1 MGLISRVSSRT
12 YRDFTMEPPE
22 YQPRQR
28 NTNSAQNDQSQPQFY
43 PSQPAQNFAQLQPN
57 FYQPATTQAATGL
70 TQPSF
75 APDMGSSGQM
85 MAGMAMNYLG
95 AQNFGG
101 QGKEMVDKYIDAKS
115 LKLYF
120 QVDTAYVVGKMKLLF
135 LPFLHKEWVARNPGT
150 SSQPLTPRDDVN
162 IPDLYIPAMAL
173 LTYVLLAG
181 INLGRHDHFTPET
194 LGSNLSSGMGW
205 LIFELLVVL
214 FVIYLIS
221 VRTDMKTYDILSY
234 LGYKFVP
241 VCTIMICTLFT
252 SGMFWPVYLATSA
265 SCAFFIAK
273 TMETKI
279 KAKTTSVSD
288 ENYGSADMHAQQ
300 QSKTR
305 YVTWAIAGVQPVL
318 IWILT
323 YSFS

>member
-1 MGLISRVSSRT
+1 
-12 YRDFTMEPPE
+12 MEPPE
-22 YQPRQR
+22 FQPRQR
-28 NTNSAQNDQSQPQFY
+28 ATNSNSNNNNAQHQPQFY
-43 PSQPAQNFAQLQPN
+43 PSEPQHNQFVPN
-57 FYQPATTQAATGL
+57 HGGGGAA
-70 TQPSF
+70 QPSF
-75 APDMGSSGQM
+75 YNPGQPSQQPTSAPTGQPGFMPDMGQSGNM
-85 MAGMAMNYLG
+85 MAGMAMNYIG
-95 AQNFGG
+95 GQNFEKKGE
-101 QGKEMVDKYIDAKS
+101 EMLEKYIDSKS

-120 QVDTAYVVGKMKLLF
+120 QVDTTYVTRKIKILF
-135 LPFLHKEWVARNPGT
+135 LPFLHKEWIARNPGT
-150 SSQPLTPRDDVN
+150 SSVPLTPRDDVN
-162 IPDLYIPAMAL
+162 IPDLYIPFMAL

-181 INLGRHDHFTPET
+181 IKLGASDHQFTPES
-194 LGSNLSSGMGW
+194 LGTSLSSGMGW

-241 VCTIMICTLFT
+241 VCAIMTSTLFI
-252 SGMFWPVYLATSA
+252 SGIYWPMFLGTSA

-279 KAKTTSVSD
+279 KSKTQGVAD

-305 YVTWAIAGVQPVL
+305 YVTWAIAGVQPLL

-323 YSFS
+323 YSFA

>member
-22 YQPRQR
+22 YQPRQ
-28 NTNSAQNDQSQPQFY
+28 
-43 PSQPAQNFAQLQPN
+43 
-57 FYQPATTQAATGL
+57 
-70 TQPSF
+70 F
-75 APDMGSSGQM
+75 APDVGASGQM
-85 MAGMAMNYLG
+85 MAGMAMNYIG

-135 LPFLHKEWVARNPGT
+135 VPFLHKEWIVRNPGT

-162 IPDLYIPAMAL
+162 IPDLYIPCMAL

-194 LGSNLSSGMGW
+194 LGSSLSSGMGW
-205 LIFELLVVL
+205 LIFELLVVM

-241 VCTIMICTLFT
+241 VCTIMMVTLFM
-252 SGMFWPVYLATSA
+252 SGMYWPVYLASA
-265 SCAFFIAK
+265 SCAYFIAR

-288 ENYGSADMHAQQ
+288 ENYGSADMHAQH

-323 YSFS
+323 YSLS